1 MDEETPLGNL
11 GISRRAQG
19 ALAKAGITTLE
30 QAQALGWGEARGR
43 VRTGLR
49 AHVGEDTINRLKAAV
64 RGDSAP
70 GSRAEREKMRREVYL
85 CNLAA
90 GEPEEVSLERADRA
104 VAVYFGG
111 EDA

>member
-1 MDEETPLGNL
+1 MAEIAEETLLANV

-19 ALAKAGITTLE
+19 ALAKVGITTLE
-30 QAQALGWGEARGR
+30 QAQALGWAA
-43 VRTGLR
+43 LR
-49 AHVGEDTINRLKAAV
+49 QYVGVDTIEKLKAAV

-85 CNLAA
+85 NNLAA
-90 GEPEEVSLERADRA
+90 GEPEEVALEKADRA
-104 VAVYFGG
+104 VTVYFGG